1 LSLYDTRFFFEH
13 YYSSDEETLRKTRA
27 ELKRRGRK
35 YVSSVTIHEVY
46 KLTLEREGRETA
58 KLRVSL
64 IEKDF
69 EVVPVDAELAEL
81 SAELRHRY
89 RVPMADSIIA
99 ATAKLLNIPCVTD
112 DPHIREMRGIRTR
125 WI

>member
-1 LSLYDTRFFFEH
+1 M
-13 YYSSDEETLRKTRA
+13 
-27 ELKRRGRK
+27 
-35 YVSSVTIHEVY
+35 
-46 KLTLEREGRETA
+46 EREGRETA
-58 KLRVSL
+58 ELRVSL

-69 EVVPVDAELAEL
+69 EVVPVDAVLAEL

-112 DPHIREMRGIRTR
+112 DPHIREMREIRTR